1 MAPTKYNPQDGLHHV
16 SNFSAFPNVNAQQQ
30 WQPGHSAQQWPP
42 LPNWNGA
49 YFGHGFQQD
58 LEFGIDMPIRDEDE
72 EEEDNNAPEVSST
85 YEPSDVEDE
94 DDDSSNC
101 LRSEDTV
108 DTTVLEE
115 DVPVV
120 PEVVDDDD
128 NEQKHFR
135 KYLKGDISKLEGVG
149 GFDAAPEDQR
159 KRRNQKKDP
168 SVLVHMEASSRAVRT
183 IEQVTDLN
191 FNHVRWRDVYD
202 EPSVAGSEVR
212 LVDCVSHLLMWSIV
226 VLT

>member
-16 SNFSAFPNVNAQQQ
+16 SNFSAFPNVNAQQP

-58 LEFGIDMPIRDEDE
+58 LEFGIDMPIRDEDQ
-72 EEEDNNAPEVSST
+72 EEDNNAPEVSST
-85 YEPSDVEDE
+85 YEPSDVEDG
-94 DDDSSNC
+94 DDDSSNN

-115 DVPVV
+115 DVPVI

-212 LVDCVSHLLMWSIV
+212 WVDRVSHLLMWNIV